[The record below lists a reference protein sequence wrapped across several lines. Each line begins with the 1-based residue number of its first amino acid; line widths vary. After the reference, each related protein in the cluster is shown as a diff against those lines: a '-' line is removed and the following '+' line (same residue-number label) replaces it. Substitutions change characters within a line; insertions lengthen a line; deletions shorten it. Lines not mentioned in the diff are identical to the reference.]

1 MQKSSSSAT
10 PHPPGH
16 DLAWDDLRHF
26 LAVARCGTVSAAAR
40 HLGVNATTVA
50 RRIRALEASLGRLLF
65 EKSRHSGFVL
75 TEDGQRLLPQADQL
89 DSAVLAVQESL
100 GGGHSQVSG
109 LVRLACTEGLGTS
122 FLAPELAQLQA
133 QHPALQID
141 LMPLPHFVSLSKRE
155 ADLLVTLERPERG
168 AYVVAKLCDYDLAV
182 YAHRDYLARHPPIT
196 TAEQLAEHPFV
207 AYVDALAFSGELLYQ
222 EQAVPLAPVRFRSTS
237 VVAQAAVVRQ
247 GLALGILPCFLA
259 AQYPQ
264 LVPVLPQV
272 VRVRRSFWLCCR
284 EDLRSLRRIRVV
296 WDWLQQR
303 AQAQTGLFQGAS
315 AAADSGL

>member
-1 MQKSSSSAT
+1 MGS
-10 PHPPGH
+10 GL
-16 DLAWDDLRHF
+16 DWDDLRHF

-40 HLGVNATTVA
+40 QLGVNATTVA
-50 RRIRALEASLGRLLF
+50 RRIRALETSLGRLLF

-75 TEDGQRLLPQADQL
+75 TEEGQRLLPQADQL
-89 DSAVLAVQESL
+89 DSAVLAVRESL
-100 GGGHSQVSG
+100 GGAQGQLSG
-109 LVRLACTEGLGTS
+109 LVRLACTEGLGAS
-122 FLAPELAQLQA
+122 FLAPELAQLQVL
-133 QHPALQID
+133 HPDLQID

-155 ADLLVTLERPERG
+155 ADLLVTLERPQRG

-182 YAHRDYLARHPPIT
+182 YGHRDYLARHPDIT
-196 TAEQLAEHPFV
+196 TPEQLAAHPFV
-207 AYVDALAFSGELLYQ
+207 AYVDALAFSAELLYQ
-222 EQAVPLAPVRFRSTS
+222 EQAVPQAPVRFRSTS
-237 VVAQAAVVRQ
+237 VVAHAAVVRQ

-259 AQYPQ
+259 AQHPQ

-303 AQAQTGLFQGAS
+303 AQAQAALFQVDQGGS
-315 AAADSGL
+315 DSGL